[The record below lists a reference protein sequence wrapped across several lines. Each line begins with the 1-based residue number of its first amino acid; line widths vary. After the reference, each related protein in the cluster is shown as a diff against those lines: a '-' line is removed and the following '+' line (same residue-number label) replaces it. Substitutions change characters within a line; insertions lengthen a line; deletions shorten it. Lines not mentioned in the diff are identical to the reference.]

1 MGMEKLIVT
10 PSQLRSA
17 ANDVDNLAAEYRSLY
32 GDLLS
37 TVDEFTSSDW
47 QGKDATEFRTKVRDF
62 EDDFNKMKQLMN
74 DYATHLRKAADDYE
88 ANQNDISNQIKGLQ
102 S

>member
-1 MGMEKLIVT
+1 MGMEKLWVT
-10 PSQLRSA
+10 PSQLRTA
-17 ANDVDNLAAEYRSLY
+17 ANDVDNLASDYKSLY
-32 GDLLS
+32 GELL
-37 TVDEFTSSDW
+37 TKVDEFTSSDW
-47 QGKDATEFRTKVRDF
+47 QGKDANEFRQKVRDF

-88 ANQNDISNQIKGLQ
+88 ANQDNISNQIKGLQ